1 MLVGIAP
8 AGADHDRKKRIL
20 RVAGQRG
27 KPGYAVALPVLLA
40 HTRRQRRLWQAPH
53 RRGAVRRVIVAAAL
67 FVALTATA
75 RADFQEGYAAYQ
87 RGDYATALQEW
98 LPLARQGDASA
109 QLNLGLM
116 YDAGRG
122 IPRDYAEAASWYAK
136 AAEQAYASAL
146 NNLGFMYD
154 EGRGVPQDYVQAHLW
169 YNLAAAQGDELARK
183 NREIVAGKMTPEQ
196 IAEAQSLARE
206 WKPKKS

>member
-1 MLVGIAP
+1 M
-8 AGADHDRKKRIL
+8 
-20 RVAGQRG
+20 
-27 KPGYAVALPVLLA
+27 
-40 HTRRQRRLWQAPH
+40 RRM
-53 RRGAVRRVIVAAAL
+53 IVAAAL
-67 FVALTATA
+67 FVALVATA

-87 RGDYATALQEW
+87 RGDYATALEEW

-122 IPRDYAEAASWYAK
+122 VPRDYAESASWYTKAAEQGDANSQFNLGLK
-136 AAEQAYASAL
+136 YDLGQGVPQDYAEAVKWYRMAAEQAYGSAL

-206 WKPKKS
+206 WKPKKKP